1 MDWRLHMEDPNGSKE
16 LSRKFDIV
24 LEIEN
29 ALDDIDNSFELND
42 IDNVP
47 ELVSYIRFLVK
58 DLDLIFSG
66 DYENLRYRDFV
77 IKRK

>member
-1 MDWRLHMEDPNGSKE
+1 MEDPNGSKE

-24 LEIEN
+24 LEIEKT
-29 ALDDIDNSFELND
+29 LDDIDKSFELND
-42 IDNVP
+42 IDDVP

-58 DLDLIFSG
+58 DLDRIFSG

-77 IKRK
+77 IKRE